1 MDNQEDSA
9 MGSATTTVQEL
20 HDDPAPIAPA
30 ADRTVHGVIPQIAFV
45 VTVEIDGSTLHIRDL
60 ITERASIVGY
70 LRAIA
75 PSKQEIALLHALE
88 VGITELAARRERF
101 RH

>member
-9 MGSATTTVQEL
+9 MGSATATVQEL
-20 HDDPAPIAPA
+20 HDDPGPIAPA
-30 ADRTVHGVIPQIAFV
+30 ADRTVEV
-45 VTVEIDGSTLHIRDL
+45 DGSTLHIRDL

-70 LRAIA
+70 LRTIA

-101 RH
+101 KH

>member
-1 MDNQEDSA
+1 ME
-9 MGSATTTVQEL
+9 SATPTVQ
-20 HDDPAPIAPA
+20 DAPDMPAPIAPTV
-30 ADRTVHGVIPQIAFV
+30 ADRGI
-45 VTVEIDGSTLHIRDL
+45 ELDGDTLHIRGVS
-60 ITERASIVGY
+60 TERPSIVAY

-101 RH
+101 KH